1 MACVYNIDQ
10 DIFNFCTGIPRGS
23 LMSEMNEQV
32 IAEFRANN
40 GKVGGFFEDK
50 DLLLLHTTG
59 AKSGLARLKPLV
71 YMQDGERL
79 VVIASNGGAR
89 SNPDWY
95 YNLLANPEVCIEV
108 GSDRFHARAEKVKD
122 PERNALYRMMAERY
136 PFFADYQHNTE
147 RIIPVIVITPKR

>member
-1 MACVYNIDQ
+1 MACVYNIDLN
-10 DIFNFCTGIPRGS
+10 IFNFCTGIGGGS
-23 LMSEMNEQV
+23 WMSERNKQV

-40 GKVGGFFEDK
+40 GKVGGFFKDK

-71 YMQDGERL
+71 YMQYGERL

-95 YNLLANPEVCIEV
+95 YNLLSNPEVCIEV
-108 GSDRFHARAEKVKD
+108 GSERFPARAEKAQD
-122 PERNALYRMMAERY
+122 PERNALYSMMAEKY
-136 PFFADYQHNTE
+136 PFFADYQRNTE
-147 RIIPVIVITPKR
+147 RIIPVIVITPNR

>member
-1 MACVYNIDQ
+1 
-10 DIFNFCTGIPRGS
+10 
-23 LMSEMNEQV
+23 MSEMNEQV

-122 PERNALYRMMAERY
+122 PERNALYRMMAVRY
-136 PFFADYQHNTE
+136 PFFTDYQRNTE